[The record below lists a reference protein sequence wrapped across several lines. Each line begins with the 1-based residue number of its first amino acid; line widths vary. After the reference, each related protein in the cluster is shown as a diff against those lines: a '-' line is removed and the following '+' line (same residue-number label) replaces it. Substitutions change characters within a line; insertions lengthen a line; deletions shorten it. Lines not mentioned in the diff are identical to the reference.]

1 MSYIITAII
10 SAMIGGAVGLFVG
23 RACAVAAR
31 ADEEMNKNGG
41 QEK

>member
-23 RACAVAAR
+23 CTCAVSGR
-31 ADEEMNKNGG
+31 ADEME
-41 QEK
+41 EKRND